1 MSDMQDIL
9 NLIRSFVGQ
18 ANVLTIPR
26 AFVALTGDLK
36 AALFLSQCVYW
47 SSRSSVPGVFYKTY
61 QDWQEE
67 LTLSRYEIDQCRR
80 RVARWVKTELRQV
93 NGVPVLHYLVNL
105 EVIAADLVA
114 LLSPPQANKEQT
126 YDSQMDL
133 LETSKSICEKLANG
147 FARNSQIAS
156 GRIKGNLTE
165 ITNRNYLTE
174 TSINGFASDADAS
187 TRKTNAADADLSVT
201 RDKSPRQKNQPKS
214 PPNLP
219 AEIVQELQALGWR
232 GPLDEIAQ
240 AWEED
245 SERVRQWLWYARRY
259 QKSGA
264 FVRSVLRHGGEY
276 PPEVDPNSDYA
287 RQRYLESL
295 RAVMRLY
302 DPNTDDGEVSDE
314 L

>member
-105 EVIAADLVA
+105 EAIAADLVA
-114 LLSPPQANKEQT
+114 LLSPPQANKAQT

-133 LETSKSICEKLANG
+133 LETNKSICEKLANG
-147 FARNSQIAS
+147 FVRNSQIES

-174 TSINGFASDADAS
+174 TSTNGFASRRVS
-187 TRKTNAADADLSVT
+187 VTRKTDAAE
-201 RDKSPRQKNQPKS
+201 RDKSKS
-214 PPNLP
+214 PLNLP
-219 AEIVQELQALGWR
+219 SEIVQELQALGWR
-232 GPLDEIAQ
+232 GSLAEVEA
-240 AWEED
+240 AWQED
-245 SERVRQWLWYARRY
+245 PERVRQWLWYAKK
-259 QKSGA
+259 QGWKGA
-264 FVRSVLRHGGEY
+264 LLRTVLRNAGEY
-276 PPEVDPNSDYA
+276 PPELEPGSELS
-287 RQRYLESL
+287 RRRYLEGPY
-295 RAVMRLY
+295 ADY
-302 DPNTDDGEVSDE
+302 IQH
-314 L
+314 